1 MKLVLPEGE
10 GGGRTVLDL
19 SLAKGTD
26 VGERVARGGVAG
38 YEPETLATALA
49 LVENYGI
56 AQFID
61 IGANIG
67 FYALVMKALCGDR
80 LAVDAYEPMPELNAI
95 ASGLAAANGLSINL
109 RAEALSNVSGVA
121 TFYLSAKS
129 DTSNSLNARFRPAK
143 GTIEVTTATLDS
155 IYAEAPRI
163 ARLIKVDTESTEP
176 DVLAGGRAF
185 IATHRPWIICEV
197 LANRTEARLASFLE
211 EVGYG
216 LYRLTRAGP
225 EPATVLQGDPTYEV
239 RDWLFAPEP
248 LAARVL
254 PEMRKALRMIETA

>member
-1 MKLVLPEGE
+1 MKLILPEVE
-10 GGGRTVLDL
+10 GGGRTVLDM

-26 VGERVARGGVAG
+26 VGTRVARDGVAG

-49 LVENYGI
+49 LVKSYGI
-56 AQFID
+56 THFID

-67 FYALVMKALCGDR
+67 FYALVMKALCGAR
-80 LAVDAYEPMPELNAI
+80 LTVDAYEPMPALNDI
-95 ASGLAAANGLSINL
+95 AGRLARENGLEINL

-143 GTIEVTTATLDS
+143 GTIEVTTATLDG

-163 ARLIKVDTESTEP
+163 PRLIKVDTESTEP

-185 IATHRPWIICEV
+185 IAAHRPWIICEV
-197 LANRTEARLASFLE
+197 LYNRTEARLAAFLA
-211 EVGYG
+211 EVGYQF
-216 LYRLTRAGP
+216 YRLTREGP
-225 EPATVLQGDPTYEV
+225 EPADVLQGDPTYDV

-248 LAARVL
+248 LAASVL
-254 PEMRKALRMIETA
+254 PEMRKTLRMLETA